1 MLDAQTGAL
10 RRVAKSADGGSV
22 LGYGLSSLIGGLTIW
37 STTGSLGPAIAT
49 LFALSGAAGSFCIS
63 LIYKRYLG
71 ILGASEMRR
80 GTPERQDYDALRRG
94 LTQDNLA
101 ARYYR
106 RWLKRT
112 LYWVQRFFRDA
123 GMADRTL
130 FPRIFG
136 LQRPVPLWTSAA
148 FDRCLL
154 IAAIY
159 PVVTIFVIWIVSGH
173 AGPGGKAFGLQDGA
187 HGSQRAAAAIFLIG
201 EFWALIFAARALNRS
216 GSVRKLIAFVVSF
229 AAVALAGAFVG
240 AVAVAFAIVFAGAS
254 APSFAGVRAF
264 SGAVAV
270 AVVFTLFSLA
280 LALHLLLSA

>member
-1 MLDAQTGAL
+1 
-10 RRVAKSADGGSV
+10 
-22 LGYGLSSLIGGLTIW
+22 
-37 STTGSLGPAIAT
+37 
-49 LFALSGAAGSFCIS
+49 
-63 LIYKRYLG
+63 
-71 ILGASEMRR
+71 MRR

-201 EFWALIFAARALNRS
+201 EFWALI
-216 GSVRKLIAFVVSF
+216 
-229 AAVALAGAFVG
+229 
-240 AVAVAFAIVFAGAS
+240 
-254 APSFAGVRAF
+254 
-264 SGAVAV
+264 
-270 AVVFTLFSLA
+270 
-280 LALHLLLSA
+280 LLPGR